1 MLLQAPF
8 FLVMYRLVTAAPAGA
23 TEGLLAGRLFGVP
36 LTAQLADRSLPWER
50 GKLLGFNDLLSG
62 MTGAGLALLG
72 GYALTVIGVG
82 ALAIGATVLVVAPAL
97 WIARRGLRP
106 PVEASPTAAD

>member
-1 MLLQAPF
+1 MLTHGIMGLRED
-8 FLVMYRLVTAAPAGA
+8 MRTAEAAGYSSYWVA
-23 TEGLLAGRLFGVP
+23 QVGLI
-36 LTAQLADRSLPWER
+36 D
-50 GKLLGFNDLLSG
+50 
-62 MTGAGLALLG
+62 
-72 GYALTVIGVG
+72 ALTVIGVG